1 MNWIITKLLIISSL
15 PTFISTGKIWWITD
29 LHFDLN
35 GDKLPSLPTCAWTPP
50 SLFHSGLDMMYQEEP
65 NPDLI
70 IMSGDFVH
78 NPGRTRD
85 ELSVKN
91 ILATIQT
98 VTDLVSE
105 KFPGVPVLPCIGNH
119 EYSPSKNWPDRRW
132 TKWLYYPLSR
142 MWEDWLPKYALEK
155 LADQGY
161 YSAVYENIPTSNLR
175 VIALNTNHWSWA
187 HQIIYFDATQS
198 ELQFSW
204 LEKELASAEKL
215 KQSVYILGHHPMIGR
230 YWGYE
235 NDGLVPIYSLRY
247 NTIVQRYKSI
257 IKGQFSGH
265 EHYNEFRIMRS
276 CRFLP
281 KPQPFRWQT
290 CTGAIYNGAIGDCS
304 VRAKGQLPHG
314 IYCDRREL

>member
-119 EYSPSKNWPDRRW
+119 EYSPSKNWPDKRW

-155 LADQGY
+155 LAEQG
-161 YSAVYENIPTSNLR
+161 
-175 VIALNTNHWSWA
+175 
-187 HQIIYFDATQS
+187 
-198 ELQFSW
+198 
-204 LEKELASAEKL
+204 
-215 KQSVYILGHHPMIGR
+215 
-230 YWGYE
+230 
-235 NDGLVPIYSLRY
+235 
-247 NTIVQRYKSI
+247 
-257 IKGQFSGH
+257 
-265 EHYNEFRIMRS
+265 
-276 CRFLP
+276 
-281 KPQPFRWQT
+281 
-290 CTGAIYNGAIGDCS
+290 
-304 VRAKGQLPHG
+304 
-314 IYCDRREL
+314 